1 MNQNTTTRL
10 DPMNNVMPY
19 ELLKAAHELM
29 LRRPNQ
35 GYWVAVP
42 VPKRPVG
49 QVRFEVARQVAT
61 FAVPLLGLA
70 MVYLAFGLKALVF
83 GLPVAWAVGFLL
95 DLQLKKAIAR
105 RTVHDLDIDRGRYNT
120 VNYLAKHMG
129 MAPSEVTLEVIHKM
143 AADFRMVDA
152 PIRAAAEREEA
163 DRKAAIARSVSRRG
177 GRGNAAAGVAAAATS
192 TADAADELPFA
203 YLGNFNP
210 TTGLPMMPGTT
221 LDVHGNGFGTG
232 SLVDVNVN

>member
-19 ELLKAAHELM
+19 ELLKAAQDLM
-29 LRRPNQ
+29 LRHPNQ
-35 GYWVAVP
+35 AYWVAVP

-49 QVRFEVARQVAT
+49 QVRNEVARQVAT

-70 MVYLAFGLKALVF
+70 IAYLALGLKALVL
-83 GLPVAWAVGFLL
+83 GLPVAWAVGALL
-95 DLQLKKAIAR
+95 DFWLKKDIASR
-105 RTVHDLDIDRGRYNT
+105 RVHDQEIDRGRYNT

-129 MAPSEVTLEVIHKM
+129 MAPSEVNLDVIHKM

-152 PIRAAAEREEA
+152 PIRAAKDRADA
-163 DRKAAIARSVSRRG
+163 DRKAAIVRSVSRGGARG
-177 GRGNAAAGVAAAATS
+177 AAAAGVAVAAAS

-203 YLGNFNP
+203 YLGNVNP
-210 TTGLPMMPGTT
+210 TTGLPMMPGTM